1 MMLMQASMKDKDPES
16 PADNRPPGEPKQS
29 GRVAYDSKGNPV
41 WEWETSTGVYDR
53 DVSTQRLKKLEAK
66 LSLEE
71 TRPVPVL
78 KPKNLSLQDA
88 ERLPGGGMNPYDTG
102 APASGRIGPAAH
114 PALVHKQAARDKA
127 TSKSL
132 VSKHAAKQKT
142 TETPP
147 QGLWG
152 KLKSRIKGDK

>member
-1 MMLMQASMKDKDPES
+1 MQIQANMNDKDPKS
-16 PADNRPPGEPKQS
+16 PAGKRPPGDPKQS

-53 DVSTQRLKKLEAK
+53 NVSTQRLKKLEAK
-66 LSLEE
+66 LTLEE
-71 TRPVPVL
+71 TQPVPQQ
-78 KPKNLSLQDA
+78 KPKGLSLQDA

-102 APASGRIGPAAH
+102 GPVSGRTSPAAH

-132 VSKHAAKQKT
+132 VSKYAAKQKAPGT
-142 TETPP
+142 QP
-147 QGLWG
+147 QGLWS
-152 KLKSRIKGDK
+152 KLKARIKGDDE